1 MTENGALPSVLLA
14 ARGDAVR
21 RTVCESLH
29 GYGVENVWAVRSPE
43 EAVGNL
49 RTNPRKWEVF
59 ILDGSFPDAFEHVM
73 EVRCRLNSAIHIL
86 VILPKPARREIFE
99 TMWVGVD
106 DFLDMPFDPHAL
118 GCRLDAAIR
127 KKSRSRAPS
136 PFSVPPN

>member
-1 MTENGALPSVLLA
+1 MPENGALPSVLLA
-14 ARGDAVR
+14 VRGDAVQ

-29 GYGVENVWAVRSPE
+29 GCGVENIWVVRSPE

-73 EVRCRLNSAIHIL
+73 EVRCRLNSTIQIL
-86 VILPKPARREIFE
+86 VILPKPARREMVE
-99 TMWVGVD
+99 AMWVGVD
-106 DFLDMPFDPHAL
+106 DFLDMPFEPHVLA
-118 GCRLDAAIR
+118 GRLDAAFRRR
-127 KKSRSRAPS
+127 KRSCAPL